1 MGAIALATAAGARP
15 PAAWKHPKDLKPER
29 SHPSRY
35 ANRAESRFEFLPRPG
50 TLLLALVIF
59 YGIRCA
65 YVFVT
70 LTIAPW
76 PLTQQRESGE

>member
-1 MGAIALATAAGARP
+1 LSRSTRELLDLIDSIGARQ
-15 PAAWKHPKDLKPER
+15 